1 MGLISILVIL
11 YIPILVCCKVWYKNE
26 WDRGLLF
33 NKPLLRQEGQRQNMF
48 LRFPCKHRIYSSK
61 TYHVFLIVFL
71 SFFPKNNSKKPT
83 RLFMSVCMLIIIV
96 LFVHVNLK
104 HAVIWTLLSFTV
116 YIYLVSS
123 RSGRDT
129 ELQPIKGGSL
139 QEMDDLQDE
148 SQDKVRRWAFLST

>member
-1 MGLISILVIL
+1 
-11 YIPILVCCKVWYKNE
+11 
-26 WDRGLLF
+26 
-33 NKPLLRQEGQRQNMF
+33 
-48 LRFPCKHRIYSSK
+48 
-61 TYHVFLIVFL
+61 
-71 SFFPKNNSKKPT
+71 
-83 RLFMSVCMLIIIV
+83 MSVCMLIIIV

>member
-1 MGLISILVIL
+1 
-11 YIPILVCCKVWYKNE
+11 
-26 WDRGLLF
+26 
-33 NKPLLRQEGQRQNMF
+33 
-48 LRFPCKHRIYSSK
+48 
-61 TYHVFLIVFL
+61 
-71 SFFPKNNSKKPT
+71 
-83 RLFMSVCMLIIIV
+83 MSVCMLIIIV

-104 HAVIWTLLSFTV
+104 HAVIWTLLSFAV